1 MGCILNIGYVAK
13 LVVAQDLKIYHY
25 VAELVDAQ
33 VFVCNLPYNGNAQ
46 FLILL
51 VYYHSTIK

>member
-33 VFVCNLPYNGNAQ
+33 VFVCNLPYNGNAR
-46 FLILL
+46 FLLLL
-51 VYYHSTIK
+51 V